1 MKKRRLVSIRR
12 RVPSSEAEGYGT
24 VWSRARQAV
33 EAAGSHAWA
42 FASTGDASERIEFL
56 EFADGSDP
64 RDHPDVAAAL
74 DALGRA
80 YGGTIDEWEEAG

>member
-1 MKKRRLVSIRR
+1 MVRRLVSIRR
-12 RVPSSEAEGYGT
+12 RVPAAEASDYAEA
-24 VWSRARQAV
+24 WSHTRRAV
-33 EAAGSHAWA
+33 EATGSHAWA

-64 RDHPDVAAAL
+64 RDDSRVVSAL

-80 YGGTIDEWEEAG
+80 YGGTIHEWEEAG